1 VRFALCRTPHP
12 RVRVPG
18 FSPNATTFIAPRT
31 FTPNKYAKSVVT
43 TKDTKEHKGVAECS
57 IPLIPLFPLCRAF
70 PILDSSL
77 LIR

>member
-1 VRFALCRTPHP
+1 VQSALCRRLRP
-12 RVRVPG
+12 RARVPG
-18 FSPNATTFIAPRT
+18 SYHKATTFIAPRT
-31 FTPNKYAKSVVT
+31 FTLNKYAKSVVT